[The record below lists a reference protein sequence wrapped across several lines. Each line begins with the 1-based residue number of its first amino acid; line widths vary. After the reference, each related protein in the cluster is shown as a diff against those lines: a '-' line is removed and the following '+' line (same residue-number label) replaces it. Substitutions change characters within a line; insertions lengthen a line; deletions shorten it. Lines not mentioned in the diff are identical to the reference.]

1 MDGRA
6 YCGGASLSSCSL
18 TNSEPYGYS
27 YRWQLRP
34 LKGLKTLASVPYGSI
49 FITYLRGYIFILNQ
63 RLLREINVWSSVH
76 HPNIAPILGLS
87 YDFHQPGV
95 PCIVMPYYGHGVIT
109 NYLQKQPNVSKV
121 ALVGS
126 Y

>member
-1 MDGRA
+1 
-6 YCGGASLSSCSL
+6 
-18 TNSEPYGYS
+18 
-27 YRWQLRP
+27 
-34 LKGLKTLASVPYGSI
+34 VPYGSI
-49 FITYLRGYIFILNQ
+49 FITYLRGYIFIFNQ

-95 PCIVMPYYGHGVIT
+95 PCIVMPYYGYGVIT

-126 Y
+126 YQADRSRLLNVAPAYAGYFGIKLLTRQGYYSW